1 MIFGWGKKKQEE
13 EEEEEEVELVTF
25 QGSLNGIAPDLK
37 ENAKLVQAGLVRSKE
52 LVTEA
57 LSQRAEMIRLEP
69 KGQAAVATFYIDG
82 IPTPGE
88 RMPVQAGLAVTQM
101 LKLLSGLD
109 IKVRTKAQSG
119 GIKAQFNELPWEVRI
134 DSSPLKEGGE
144 RLIVRMRN
152 TKIPFESPNDL
163 GYSDKIKEKIK
174 ELAAGKKGLI
184 LAAGPPLS
192 GVSTLALAIV
202 RGIDAYMT
210 TIFSIFDPGR
220 DISHVSHFKPD
231 NPDEDWRKTVIRAKR
246 AEAEVLYMEP
256 IRNAEYAKQLL
267 EDCEDVTMIA
277 EFAGKDAADAI
288 TRMCQLTGDPKAV
301 AENLKAV
308 FSQKLVRILCDKC
321 RQAFRPNP
329 KLLEKVGLPPE
340 TKVLYRKYEP
350 PAEDSEEEPEI
361 CEKCNGSGFFGRTA
375 MIELIENNDAIKA
388 IILAGADPGAL
399 RSAARKEKFPSL
411 QMDGLRLVAQ
421 GKTSLEELQRVF
433 KGEAP

>member
-1 MIFGWGKKKQEE
+1 MIFGWGKKKEEQDDEE
-13 EEEEEEVELVTF
+13 EEIELVTF
-25 QGSLNGIAPDLK
+25 QGSLNGVTPDLK
-37 ENAKLVQAGLVRSKE
+37 ENAKLVQAGLVRAKE

-57 LSQRAEMIRLEP
+57 LSQRAELIRLEP

-82 IPTPGE
+82 IPHPGE
-88 RMPVQAGLAVTQM
+88 RMPAQAGLAITQM
-101 LKLLSGLD
+101 LKLLGGLN
-109 IKVRTKAQSG
+109 IKERGKPQSG

-174 ELAAGKKGLI
+174 ELAAGKQGLI

-192 GVSTLALAIV
+192 GVSTLVLAIV

-210 TIFSIFDPGR
+210 TIFSTFDPGR
-220 DISHVSHFKPD
+220 DIAHVSHFKGEEGD
-231 NPDEDWRKTVIRAKR
+231 DIRKTVVRAKR

-256 IRNAEYAKQLL
+256 IRSAEFAKIVL
-267 EDCEDVTMIA
+267 EDCEDVTMIS
-277 EFAGKDAADAI
+277 EFAAKDAADAI
-288 TRMCQLTGDPKAV
+288 VRLCQLTGDPKTV
-301 AENLKAV
+301 AERLKGV

-350 PAEDSEEEPEI
+350 PAEDSDEEPEH
-361 CEKCNGSGFFGRTA
+361 CEKCNGTGFFGRTA
-375 MIELIENNDAIKA
+375 MIELIENSETIKG
-388 IILAGADPGAL
+388 IILAGADAGAL
-399 RSAARKEKFPSL
+399 RAAARKEKMPSL
-411 QMDGLRLVAQ
+411 QQDGLRLVAQ

-433 KGEAP
+433 KGE